1 MLEELRRTARF
12 IQFAVVAAMEAV
24 QKSGL
29 DIESIAPMCGVEIG
43 SGVSV
48 GPRWGGN
55 SDDYRWVRGCCNAL
69 GGRVVLCRSVVINP
83 KR

>member
-1 MLEELRRTARF
+1 VLEELRRTARF

-43 SGVSV
+43 SGMGGIEVLEEFNPCLVQFLGLWWAQRIDYFQSV
-48 GPRWGGN
+48 FIGI
-55 SDDYRWVRGCCNAL
+55 
-69 GGRVVLCRSVVINP
+69 VLFS
-83 KR
+83 